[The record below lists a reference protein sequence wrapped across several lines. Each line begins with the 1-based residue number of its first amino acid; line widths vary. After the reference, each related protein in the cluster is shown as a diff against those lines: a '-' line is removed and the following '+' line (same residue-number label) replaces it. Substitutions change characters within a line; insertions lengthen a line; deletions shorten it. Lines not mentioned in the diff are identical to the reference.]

1 MFRDRNNPLD
11 YMGDDEL
18 LNKFRMNRDTIF
30 QICEELKDDLERP
43 TKRNFSLPVSMQV
56 TLALRFYATGSFQS
70 VIADSNGVS
79 AMSVSRSVTLVSEAL
94 TNRAKT
100 YIKMPTNPIALR
112 NIKQKFYELN
122 RFPNVIGAID
132 GTFIPIKAPFDDEP
146 LYVTRKGF
154 HAINVQAVCSASN
167 MFLNLVVKWPGSTHD
182 AHILNTSSLPE
193 KMESGQL
200 NNCWML
206 GDSAYP
212 LKPWLLTPLQ
222 QPTDRSERAYNT
234 SHKRTRCVI
243 ERTFGIWKSRFRCL
257 DKSGGAL
264 CYAPKKCVKIIVA
277 TGVLHNVCVINRLP
291 LPDDANHDEGDGFND
306 DDNVVENLDSPT
318 GRAVRERIIRTHF
331 ARN

>member
-11 YMGDDEL
+11 YMGDHEL

-56 TLALRFYATGSFQS
+56 TLALRFYGTGSFQS

-100 YIKMPTNPIALR
+100 FIKMPTNPI
-112 NIKQKFYELN
+112 
-122 RFPNVIGAID
+122 V
-132 GTFIPIKAPFDDEP
+132 IPIKAPFDDEP

-222 QPTDRSERAYNT
+222 QPTYRSERAYNA
-234 SHKRTRCVI
+234 SHK
-243 ERTFGIWKSRFRCL
+243 KN
-257 DKSGGAL
+257 AL
-264 CYAPKKCVKIIVA
+264 
-277 TGVLHNVCVINRLP
+277 R
-291 LPDDANHDEGDGFND
+291 D
-306 DDNVVENLDSPT
+306 
-318 GRAVRERIIRTHF
+318 
-331 ARN
+331 